1 MFTFIISNKSNTN
14 QNQMTKQ
21 TVNYSR
27 REFTKL
33 SAMGIASIPLLA
45 CQNGLITKETTSP
58 ERLNVH
64 LF

>member
-1 MFTFIISNKSNTN
+1 
-14 QNQMTKQ
+14 MTKQ